1 MKKILILAILLLGVS
16 TASAQMTAPG
26 YGPGGYGYNI
36 TPYGWGGMMGGY
48 GPYGYAGNATPYGPY
63 GYYEPG
69 FGMMGPGMMGGGM
82 GGMMGGYGM
91 GGMMGGYGYAPGFGT
106 SWAGYGSGINSL
118 SWVAVTILVAAVA
131 YLLGK
136 RRTSGG

>member
-1 MKKILILAILLLGVS
+1 MKNFLILAILLLGVS
-16 TASAQMTAPG
+16 TASAQPMAPG
-26 YGPGGYGYNI
+26 YGPGGYGYNV
-36 TPYGWGGMMGGY
+36 T
-48 GPYGYAGNATPYGPY
+48 NATPYG
-63 GYYEPG
+63 YYAPG
-69 FGMMGPGMMGGGM
+69 FGGMGPGMMGGYGM
-82 GGMMGGYGM
+82 GGMMGPGMVGGY

-106 SWAGYGSGINSL
+106 PWAGYGSGINSL